1 MLLKR
6 GTFNSFLIFNFHME
20 DQIQKVFEKIDED
33 EALSLAKQFIAIP
46 SPPGREGPV
55 GEFMAQWMTENGLS
69 GRLQEIGPER
79 YNAVGRIK
87 GVNPAEGKSLM
98 YNGHLD
104 TSQGG
109 LDPHDEYLVYGEL
122 SKHKSWQPVPYM
134 EDGRLYGAGSSN
146 CKGNVSTFLIAAKA
160 IKDAGVE
167 LNNDLILA
175 GVAAETGKAEI
186 DQYQGPKYRGHG
198 IGTQQLLN
206 SGVTSDY
213 AIVVESSRMLVSYA
227 LPGVL
232 YFKLTV
238 KGHPAYI
245 PYIDNERHP
254 IYKALPIIDAIR
266 IWGEKYTEDNVYTF
280 ERGQIRPNV
289 NVGSIRSGAPPK
301 PNYQPAVL
309 NMYVDVRTSP
319 ARSPLDVEKEFR
331 TFVRGL
337 DPEIDVVCYR
347 SQTGT
352 APEASFVEDL
362 SNHIETSY
370 RAVYEKEPIPLH
382 WEQHS
387 RWHDVIIYHEHGI
400 PCVKCGPGPGPEH
413 SDITR
418 RSLSPDELVKAAK
431 MFAATALSICQVA
444 E

>member
-1 MLLKR
+1 MDENLQR
-6 GTFNSFLIFNFHME
+6 VF
-20 DQIQKVFEKIDED
+20 DQINEED
-33 EALSLAKQFIAIP
+33 TLSLAKQLIAIP
-46 SPPGREGPV
+46 SPPGGEGPV
-55 GEFMAQWMTENGLS
+55 GVFMAEWMKESGLS

-79 YNAVGRIK
+79 YNAIGRIS

-122 SKHKSWQPVPYM
+122 SNHKSWQPVPYM

-146 CKGNVSTFLIAAKA
+146 CKGNVATFMIAAKA
-160 IKDAGVE
+160 IKDSGIE

-186 DQYQGPKYRGHG
+186 DQYQGPRYRGHG

-213 AIVVESSRMLVSYA
+213 AVVVESSRMLVNWS

-232 YFKLTV
+232 YLKLTV

-245 PYIDNERHP
+245 PYIDNARHP

-266 IWGEKYTEDNVYTF
+266 EWGEQYTKDNVYTYSGTDG
-280 ERGQIRPNV
+280 EPRGEIRPNV
-289 NVGSIRSGAPPK
+289 NVGSIRAGAPPK

-309 NMYVDVRTSP
+309 NMYVDIRTSP
-319 ARSPLDVEKEFR
+319 ARLPQDVDREFR
-331 TFVRGL
+331 AFVRGL
-337 DPEIDVVCYR
+337 DPEIEVVTYR
-347 SQTGT
+347 SQTGS
-352 APEASFVEDL
+352 APEASFVGDL
-362 SNHIETSY
+362 TDHIENSY
-370 RAVYEKEPIPLH
+370 RTVYQTDSIPLH

-400 PCVKCGPGPGPEH
+400 PCVKCGPGPGPEG
-413 SDITR
+413 SDYTR
-418 RSLSPDELVKAAK
+418 RSLSPEELVQAAK
-431 MFAATALSICQVA
+431 MYAAAALSICQVA